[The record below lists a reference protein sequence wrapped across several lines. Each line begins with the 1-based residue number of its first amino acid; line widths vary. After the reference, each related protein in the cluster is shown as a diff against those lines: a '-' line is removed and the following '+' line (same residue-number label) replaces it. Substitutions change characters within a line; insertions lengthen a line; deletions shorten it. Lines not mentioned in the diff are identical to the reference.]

1 MFRSEFFVRTAQELA
16 YYFFCRA
23 KREFFFQNLTIGYM
37 TKTLNQIIFF
47 FLHQNQNIF
56 FSNIGNQNIFL
67 EKNHKPPFKLNG
79 CSLIQ
84 GEVLSPILFSLYV
97 NDCEMAFINST
108 CSSIPLELKDLNL
121 FLLIYADDVVIFSES
136 ISGLQNMLDTLYEY
150 TKMYV

>member
-1 MFRSEFFVRTAQELA
+1 MS
-16 YYFFCRA
+16 
-23 KREFFFQNLTIGYM
+23 
-37 TKTLNQIIFF
+37 IIFKSLSVKKRLYCCF
-47 FLHQNQNIF
+47 VDYIKAFDSVQRVMLWYKLYHIGIRCKLLQVIKF
-56 FSNIGNQNIFL
+56 MYSNVTTCVQVDGFNYFTNEL
-67 EKNHKPPFKLNG
+67 G
-79 CSLIQ
+79 LIQ

-121 FLLIYADDVVIFSES
+121 FLLMYADDVVIFSES

>member
-1 MFRSEFFVRTAQELA
+1 MYSNVTTCVQVDGFNYFTNELGL
-16 YYFFCRA
+16 RD
-23 KREFFFQNLTIGYM
+23 
-37 TKTLNQIIFF
+37 
-47 FLHQNQNIF
+47 
-56 FSNIGNQNIFL
+56 IGNQNIFL

-97 NDCEMAFINST
+97 NDSEMAFINST

-121 FLLIYADDVVIFSES
+121 FLLMYADDVVIFSES

-150 TKMYV
+150 TKM

>member
-1 MFRSEFFVRTAQELA
+1 MS
-16 YYFFCRA
+16 
-23 KREFFFQNLTIGYM
+23 
-37 TKTLNQIIFF
+37 IIFKSLSVKKRLYCCF
-47 FLHQNQNIF
+47 VDYTIKAFDSVQRVMLWYKLYH
-56 FSNIGNQNIFL
+56 IGVRC
-67 EKNHKPPFKLNG
+67 KLLQVIKSMYLNVTTCVQVDG
-79 CSLIQ
+79 FNYFTNELGLIQ

-121 FLLIYADDVVIFSES
+121 FLLMYADDVVIFSES

>member
-1 MFRSEFFVRTAQELA
+1 MS
-16 YYFFCRA
+16 
-23 KREFFFQNLTIGYM
+23 
-37 TKTLNQIIFF
+37 IIFKSLSVKKRLYCCF
-47 FLHQNQNIF
+47 VDYIKAFDSVQRVMLWYKLYHIGIRCKLLQVIKSMY
-56 FSNIGNQNIFL
+56 SNVTTCVQVDGFNYFTNEL
-67 EKNHKPPFKLNG
+67 G
-79 CSLIQ
+79 LIQ

>member
-1 MFRSEFFVRTAQELA
+1 MS
-16 YYFFCRA
+16 
-23 KREFFFQNLTIGYM
+23 
-37 TKTLNQIIFF
+37 IIFKSLSVKKRLYCCF
-47 FLHQNQNIF
+47 VDYIKVFDSVQRVMLWYKLYHIGIRCKLLQVIKSMY
-56 FSNIGNQNIFL
+56 SNVTTCVQVDGFNYYTNEL
-67 EKNHKPPFKLNG
+67 G
-79 CSLIQ
+79 LIQ

-121 FLLIYADDVVIFSES
+121 FLLMYADDVVIFSES

>member
-1 MFRSEFFVRTAQELA
+1 MS
-16 YYFFCRA
+16 
-23 KREFFFQNLTIGYM
+23 
-37 TKTLNQIIFF
+37 IIFKSLSVKKRLYCCF
-47 FLHQNQNIF
+47 VDYIKAFDSVQRVMLWYKLYHIGIRCKLLQVIKSMY
-56 FSNIGNQNIFL
+56 SNVTTCVQVDGFNYFTNEL
-67 EKNHKPPFKLNG
+67 G
-79 CSLIQ
+79 LIQ

-121 FLLIYADDVVIFSES
+121 FLLMYADDVVIFSES